1 MTKKLV
7 AIRQVILVL
16 FAALVPFLAHFLL
29 VRDEF
34 GAAATCLVLVQA
46 GVAGWL
52 IYSTARPPYRQA
64 ALVGLGGC
72 LVAICLLHRRG
83 SLALASGVPHALIY
97 LGLLALFGG
106 SLLPGREPLATYFA
120 RRIHGS
126 PTPAVIRYTRH
137 VTVAWCVFFVLQIA
151 GSAFLIL
158 FAPIAWWS
166 TFVNILN
173 FPLLLGM
180 FVAERLVR
188 PFLLADA
195 PRESLSDMKRMAD
208 LMKSR
213 DPLKRRPGL
222 P

>member
-1 MTKKLV
+1 MAKKLV
-7 AIRQVILVL
+7 AIRQAALVL

-34 GAAATCLVLVQA
+34 GTAAACLVLVQA
-46 GVAGWL
+46 VVAGWL

-72 LVAICLLHRRG
+72 LVAICLLNRRG
-83 SLALASGVPHALIY
+83 SMALASGVPHTLVY

-120 RRIHGS
+120 RRIHGA
-126 PTPAVIRYTRH
+126 PTPAIVRYTRR
-137 VTVAWCVFFVLQIA
+137 VTAAWCVFFVLQIA

-173 FPLLLGM
+173 VPLVLGM
-180 FVAERLVR
+180 FAAERFVR

-195 PRESLSDMKRMAD
+195 PHESLSDMRQMAD
-208 LMKSR
+208 LVKGR
-213 DPLKRRPGL
+213 NPLKRRRGL